1 MTVQRFGTTIF
12 ALLLAIAFLR
22 ALAQSGEST
31 STAFADQHIIRQQ
44 LVEMI
49 QQAIQR
55 STFSLPGGGTATT
68 VPLLSAE
75 DYEKAK
81 QFGDR
86 ATPALAEY
94 LQSKQ
99 FFEQLLAIRLL
110 NVIGTDAS
118 KDVLGRFAEK
128 AALVPTRSYALDFVA
143 ASGRTKDMALLE
155 KIATTDS
162 DVHVRTRAIDLLQQ
176 YKKEHSP

>member
-1 MTVQRFGTTIF
+1 MTVQRFSTTI
-12 ALLLAIAFLR
+12 AAMLLAIALSR

-31 STAFADQHIIRQQ
+31 SRALAEQHVIRQQ

-49 QQAIQR
+49 QQAIKG
-55 STFSLPGGGTATT
+55 STFSLSGGKTATT

-75 DYEKAK
+75 DYEKVK

-94 LQSKQ
+94 LISKQ

-118 KDVLGRFAEK
+118 KDVLGSFAEK
-128 AALVPTRSYALDFVA
+128 ATLVATRSYALDFVA
-143 ASGRTKDMALLE
+143 ASRRIKDMTLLE

-176 YKKEHSP
+176 YKKENNP